1 MAAADNAE
9 KIEVRSRA
17 DLRDWLAANHAQKAS
32 FWLVTWKKD
41 TDHYVPFPDYVEELL
56 CWGWI
61 DSVPRKVDDTRTS
74 TLISPRNPKSAWSGV
89 NKRLVEQARMSGAM
103 QPPGE
108 AAISVAK
115 KNGMWS
121 FLDDVERLEMPDDLA
136 RAFGD
141 LMPKWDAWPAS
152 SRRAWLEK
160 IKTAKTDATRERRI
174 AACVD
179 AARSD
184 APFAGLR

>member
-32 FWLVTWKKD
+32 VWLVTWKKD

-89 NKRLVEQARMSGAM
+89 NKRLVAKARKSGAM

-121 FLDDVERLEMPDDLA
+121 FLDDVERLEMPEDLA
-136 RAFGD
+136 RVFDG
-141 LMPKWDAWPAS
+141 LMAKWDDWPAS

-160 IKTAKTDATRERRI
+160 IKTAKTDATREKRI
-174 AACVD
+174 AACVE
-179 AARSD
+179 AARSY